1 MGLHKM
7 EVRNPLS
14 IMIELIVILTLS
26 LEDVGKS
33 VLNFYFFSSPQV
45 HRLVFVDHFLLVI
58 FDSNTQ

>member
-45 HRLVFVDHFLLVI
+45 QRLVFVDHFLLVI
-58 FDSNTQ
+58 FDFNTQ